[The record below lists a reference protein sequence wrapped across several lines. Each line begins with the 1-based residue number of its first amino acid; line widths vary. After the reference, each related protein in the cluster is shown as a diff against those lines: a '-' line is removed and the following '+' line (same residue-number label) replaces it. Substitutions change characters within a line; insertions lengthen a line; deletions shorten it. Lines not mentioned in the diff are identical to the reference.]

1 MNKKKI
7 VFVVGGN
14 GLLGKDIV
22 NSFKNLDYKI
32 LILDIKIDKKILTKN
47 ILFFKFDVS
56 KIQHLDKYLH
66 KLTNK
71 FGCPD
76 IFINASYPRTRDW
89 KNISF
94 DNLKLNQLRKNVDI
108 HMNSF
113 AWTSLKIAQLMRK
126 NKKKGSI
133 IIVNSIYGLMGQD
146 KNLYLGTNIKPN
158 PVYSII
164 KSGLI
169 GFVKNLSSYY
179 GEFGIRVNSLI
190 SGGIKGHVAGSKK
203 PQSKKFVKNYIKKT
217 PLRRMG
223 KPSDIS
229 SAVIFLAS
237 KESEYITGTNFY
249 VDGGWSSI

>member
-1 MNKKKI
+1 M
-7 VFVVGGN
+7 FVVGEAC
-14 GLLGKDIV
+14 LLGKDIV

-126 NKKKGSI
+126 NKKRA
-133 IIVNSIYGLMGQD
+133 VL
-146 KNLYLGTNIKPN
+146 LL
-158 PVYSII
+158 
-164 KSGLI
+164 LI
-169 GFVKNLSSYY
+169 QFMV
-179 GEFGIRVNSLI
+179 
-190 SGGIKGHVAGSKK
+190 
-203 PQSKKFVKNYIKKT
+203 
-217 PLRRMG
+217 
-223 KPSDIS
+223 
-229 SAVIFLAS
+229 
-237 KESEYITGTNFY
+237 
-249 VDGGWSSI
+249 

>member
-1 MNKKKI
+1 MHSKDTSSSGTSQKSE
-7 VFVVGGN
+7 
-14 GLLGKDIV
+14 LLLH
-22 NSFKNLDYKI
+22 FKNLSRK
-32 LILDIKIDKKILTKN
+32 
-47 ILFFKFDVS
+47 VS
-56 KIQHLDKYLH
+56 GDWI
-66 KLTNK
+66 
-71 FGCPD
+71 
-76 IFINASYPRTRDW
+76 W

-94 DNLKLNQLRKNVDI
+94 ENLKLNQLRKNVDI

-179 GEFGIRVNSLI
+179 GEFR
-190 SGGIKGHVAGSKK
+190 
-203 PQSKKFVKNYIKKT
+203 
-217 PLRRMG
+217 
-223 KPSDIS
+223 
-229 SAVIFLAS
+229 
-237 KESEYITGTNFY
+237 
-249 VDGGWSSI
+249 

>member
-22 NSFKNLDYKI
+22 NSFKNLNYKI

-89 KNISF
+89 KNISC
-94 DNLKLNQLRKNVDI
+94 KLCKVVCL
-108 HMNSF
+108 
-113 AWTSLKIAQLMRK
+113 
-126 NKKKGSI
+126 
-133 IIVNSIYGLMGQD
+133 
-146 KNLYLGTNIKPN
+146 
-158 PVYSII
+158 VY
-164 KSGLI
+164 
-169 GFVKNLSSYY
+169 
-179 GEFGIRVNSLI
+179 
-190 SGGIKGHVAGSKK
+190 
-203 PQSKKFVKNYIKKT
+203 P
-217 PLRRMG
+217 
-223 KPSDIS
+223 
-229 SAVIFLAS
+229 
-237 KESEYITGTNFY
+237 
-249 VDGGWSSI
+249 